1 MGAVLTSISAF
12 KQGLTGGAFEALAAV
27 SGDTLSALFF
37 SESSGAYVEEV
48 ISGNSTQRMEVAVF
62 SPRFGDNQFGLRM
75 QHKFNPTQASPA
87 GPPQWILPK
96 QLDVPL
102 FPSDTLNI
110 QVNAPAAAGNANV
123 CLQVYYQ
130 NVPGAGQRLA
140 SWTQIDAIGWVRV
153 LGIEV
158 TVTPGATGSPG
169 TAVAINA
176 NDARLRANLDYALLG
191 YNTDTSGLAFRIKGP
206 DTSGF
211 NILMPVS
218 FDERNMANYF
228 VDQDVLR
235 SPLNGS
241 RLEGPHIP
249 IINSNNA
256 GSTTIDGVAHNN
268 PGATKVTL
276 FLAEMNAPVP
286 V

>member
-1 MGAVLTSISAF
+1 MGAVLTSISTF

-37 SESSGAYVEEV
+37 ASDSNAYVEE
-48 ISGNSTQRMEVAVF
+48 IITGNSTQRMEVAVF
-62 SPRFGDNQFGLRM
+62 SPRFGDNQFGFRA
-75 QHKFNPTQASPA
+75 QHKFNPTQAAPV
-87 GPPQWILPK
+87 GPPQWLMPK
-96 QLDVPL
+96 QLDIPV
-102 FPSDTLNI
+102 FPSDVLNV
-110 QVNAPAAAGNANV
+110 QVNAPAAAGNANC

-140 SWTQIDAIGWVRV
+140 NWSLIDSIGFTRV

-191 YNTDTSGLAFRIKGP
+191 YSTDTSGLAFRLKGP

-211 NILMPVS
+211 NILLPVS
-218 FDERNMANYF
+218 FDERNTANYF
-228 VDQDVLR
+228 IDQDIMR
-235 SPLNGS
+235 NGQFGTVS
-241 RLEGPHIP
+241 EGPHIP
-249 IINSNNA
+249 VINSNNA
-256 GSTTIDGVAHNN
+256 GSTTLDGVAHNN
-268 PGATKVTL
+268 PGATKVSL
-276 FLAEMNAPVP
+276 YLAEMNSPVP

>member
-1 MGAVLTSISAF
+1 MGSVLTSISAF
-12 KQGLTGGAFEALAAV
+12 KQGLTGGAFEALTACT
-27 SGDTLSALFF
+27 GDSLAALFF
-37 SESSGAYVEEV
+37 SADSGAYVEEI
-48 ISGNSTQRMEVAVF
+48 ISGNSTQKMEVAVF
-62 SPRFGDNQFGLRM
+62 SPRFGDNQFGMRL
-75 QHKFNPTQASPA
+75 QHMFNPTQAAPV
-87 GPPQWILPK
+87 GPPQWLMPRE
-96 QLDVPL
+96 LDIPL
-102 FPSDTLNI
+102 FPSDVLNV

-123 CLQVYYQ
+123 SLQVYYV

-140 SWTQIDAIGWVRV
+140 GWQQILAIGWVRV

-158 TVTPGATGSPG
+158 TVTPGATGQPG
-169 TAVAINA
+169 TAVAINT

-191 YNTDTSGLAFRIKGP
+191 YTTDTSGLTFRLRGP

-218 FDERNMANYF
+218 FDARNTADYF
-228 VDQDVLR
+228 VFQDILHAG
-235 SPLNGS
+235 PQGS
-241 RLEGPHIP
+241 AVDLPHIP

-256 GSTTIDGVAHNN
+256 GSTLVDGIAHNN

-276 FLAEMNAPVP
+276 ILAEMNQPVP

>member
-1 MGAVLTSISAF
+1 MGAVLTSISTF
-12 KQGLTGGAFEALAAV
+12 KQALTGGAFEALAAV

-37 SESSGAYVEEV
+37 SADGGAFVEEIV
-48 ISGNSTQRMEVAVF
+48 SGNSTQRMEVAVF
-62 SPRFGDNQFGLRM
+62 SPRFGDNQFGYRA
-75 QHKFNPTQASPA
+75 QHMFNPTQAAPV
-87 GPPQWILPK
+87 GPPQWLMPRV
-96 QLDVPL
+96 LDIPV
-102 FPSDTLNI
+102 FPSDVLNV
-110 QVNAPAAAGNANV
+110 QVNAPAGAGNANV
-123 CLQVYYQ
+123 CLQLYYQ

-140 SWTQIDAIGWVRV
+140 SWRQIEAIGWVRV

-191 YNTDTSGLAFRIKGP
+191 YLTDTSGLAFRLKGP

-211 NILMPVS
+211 NILLPVS
-218 FDERNMANYF
+218 FDARNTADYF
-228 VDQDVLR
+228 VQQDIMR
-235 SPLNGS
+235 STSVGS
-241 RLEGPHIP
+241 MSEGPHIP
-249 IINSNNA
+249 VINSNNA
-256 GSTTIDGVAHNN
+256 GSTTLDGLAHNN

-276 FLAEMNAPVP
+276 ILAEMNTPVP

>member
-1 MGAVLTSISAF
+1 MGAVLTSISTF
-12 KQGLTGGAFEALAAV
+12 KQALTGGAFEALAAV

-37 SESSGAYVEEV
+37 NTNGNAYVEEI

-62 SPRFGDNQFGLRM
+62 SPRFGDNQFGFRA
-75 QHKFNPTQASPA
+75 QHKHLTGITTPT
-87 GPPQWILPK
+87 GVPQFLMPK
-96 QLDVPL
+96 QLDIPV
-102 FPSDTLNI
+102 FPSDVLNV

-130 NVPGAGQRLA
+130 DVPGAGQRLA
-140 SWTQIDAIGWVRV
+140 NWSLVDSIGFTRV

-191 YNTDTSGLAFRIKGP
+191 YSTDTDGLAFRLKGP

-211 NILMPVS
+211 NILLPVS
-218 FDERNMANYF
+218 FDERNTANYF
-228 VDQDVLR
+228 IDQDIQR
-235 SPLNGS
+235 NGQFGS
-241 RLEGPHIP
+241 NSEGPHIP

-256 GSTTIDGVAHNN
+256 GSTTLDGVAHNN
-268 PGATKVTL
+268 PGATKVSL
-276 FLAEMNAPVP
+276 YLAEMNTPVP

>member
-1 MGAVLTSISAF
+1 MGAVLTSISTF

-37 SESSGAYVEEV
+37 NTDSNAYVEEV
-48 ISGNSTQRMEVAVF
+48 ISGNSTQRMEVAIF
-62 SPRFGDNQFGLRM
+62 SPRYGDNQFGTRF
-75 QHKFNPTQASPA
+75 QHMFNPTQASPA
-87 GPPQWILPK
+87 GPPQWIQPK
-96 QLDVPL
+96 QLDIPL
-102 FPSDTLNI
+102 FPSDTLNV

-140 SWTQIDAIGWVRV
+140 SWGLIDSIGWTRV

-191 YNTDTSGLAFRIKGP
+191 YTTDTSGLAFRIKGP

-218 FDERNMANYF
+218 FDARNTANYF
-228 VDQDVLR
+228 IDQDVMR
-235 SPLNGS
+235 NGVS
-241 RLEGPHIP
+241 GSQSEGPHIP

-268 PGATKVTL
+268 PGATKVSL
-276 FLAEMNAPVP
+276 VLAEMNSPVP

>member
-37 SESSGAYVEEV
+37 SADSNAYVEEV

-75 QHKFNPTQASPA
+75 QHMFNPTQASPA
-87 GPPQWILPK
+87 GPPQWLMPK

-102 FPSDTLNI
+102 FPSDTLNV

-140 SWTQIDAIGWVRV
+140 SWSLIDSIGWVRV

-158 TVTPGATGSPG
+158 TVSPGATGQAG

-191 YNTDTSGLAFRIKGP
+191 YLTDTSGLAFRIKGP

-218 FDERNMANYF
+218 YDSRNTANYF
-228 VDQDVLR
+228 IDQDIAR
-235 SPLNGS
+235 NG
-241 RLEGPHIP
+241 LGGAVAEGPHIP
-249 IINSNNA
+249 VINSNNA
-256 GSTTIDGVAHNN
+256 GSTTIDGIAHNN
-268 PGATKVTL
+268 PGSTKVTL